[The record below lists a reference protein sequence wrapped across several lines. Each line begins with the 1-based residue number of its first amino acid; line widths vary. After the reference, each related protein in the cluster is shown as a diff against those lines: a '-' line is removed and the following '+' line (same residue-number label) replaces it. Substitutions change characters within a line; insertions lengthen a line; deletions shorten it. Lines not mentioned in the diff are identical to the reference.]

1 MNIDYFLLELILK
14 LISYTI
20 LVFAILAIVAQYT
33 SGRLITKVEIR
44 LHYFTNNDGERI
56 LHIPPLGEPNVWE
69 VVDVITAL
77 WIMYR
82 ARAWAKLSEG
92 GRMLFIPEP
101 PMSLLSPLFPSREQM
116 FQRLR
121 IYLQS
126 KVQQPGTWVRRASNS
141 VSRPDTP
148 GDEVEYQFF
157 LSIEYDN
164 PEAKA
169 IYVHVLAVDTIDEIV
184 DSNNGAFENTIHPHW
199 SLTEE
204 RVQILE
210 EGCRHLQKIR
220 DRPGD
225 ENNLI
230 IWL

>member
-20 LVFAILAIVAQYT
+20 LIFAILTIIAQYT
-33 SGRLITKVEIR
+33 SGRLITKLEIR
-44 LHYFTNNDGERI
+44 LHYFSNKDGERI
-56 LHIPPLGEPNVWE
+56 LHIPPIGEPKVWE
-69 VVDVITAL
+69 VFDVITAL

-82 ARAWAKLSEG
+82 ARAWAKRSER
-92 GRMLFIPEP
+92 GRVLYVPGP
-101 PMSLLSPLFPSREQM
+101 PTPLLSALFPSRIQM

-126 KVQQPGTWVRRASNS
+126 KVQQPGTWVRRASDS
-141 VSRPDTP
+141 VNNPDAL

-157 LSIEYDN
+157 LAIEHGN

-184 DSNNGAFENTIHPHW
+184 ESKGKFAKTIHPHW
-199 SLTEE
+199 PFTEE
-204 RVQILE
+204 RAQILD
-210 EGCRHLQKIR
+210 EGCRHLQQIR

-225 ENNLI
+225 ENNLL
-230 IWL
+230 IWI